1 MAAEIIAH
9 LYEEMCDELEGAED
23 YAKLASMWKSV
34 NGEFAKNFM
43 SMANDELKH
52 AAMMR
57 EMANHEMERVMNE
70 HADPIFAKEY
80 MKYFGEKF
88 VDKHA
93 KVRQIM
99 AAMNG

>member
-9 LYEEMCDELEGAED
+9 LYEEMCDELKGAED
-23 YAKLASMWKSV
+23 YAKLAQMWKSV
-34 NGEFAKNFM
+34 NGEFAKNFI

-52 AAMMR
+52 AAMIR
-57 EMANHEMERVMNE
+57 DMANHEMERVMSE

-88 VDKHA
+88 IDKHA

-99 AAMNG
+99 AAMSG